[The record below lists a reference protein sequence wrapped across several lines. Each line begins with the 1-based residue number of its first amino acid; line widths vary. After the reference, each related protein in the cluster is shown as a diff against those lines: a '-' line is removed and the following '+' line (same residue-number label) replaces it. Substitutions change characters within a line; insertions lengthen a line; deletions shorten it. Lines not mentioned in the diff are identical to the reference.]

1 MKAPELNELI
11 SESHPKNNQFLSEE
25 LKKKIYEL
33 EQENI
38 IYKNENNNLKE
49 EITAIKKKEYESKTK
64 LTLIL
69 TQNNNLRQENE
80 KMAKDF
86 QNMKL
91 INQKLYQDNKTL
103 ISELNTK
110 SNFSSKENN
119 KIPEKDM
126 NKILEEKD
134 KIINDIRY
142 ELNISEEK
150 IKKLFE
156 DNKKLNDMNNVL
168 LKEKEENCTEY
179 QLMNDRIEEL
189 NEEINIKNEL
199 IKKLENDNYEIKQT
213 VEDNNKEKITLN
225 DINEKLKDDNK
236 ELIMNLNEL
245 KNQIIIFE
253 EKNNS
258 LLIEIEKKEQLIK
271 EYKEKY
277 IEQERQ
283 ISSLMNKY
291 NTIINK
297 NKDSIILMNNI
308 KAKNFELY
316 NKYANDKIKLE
327 EIKNIYKDDIPL
339 DEFLSEFKE
348 KFNIKYNNINNEFDN
363 NISDESDENNIN
375 ISPNDKYSQYIDK
388 DKNYRN
394 FRNYMNDTKYK
405 EEMTMDKKYDFL
417 FENKNKKYVN

>member
-11 SESHPKNNQFLSEE
+11 SESHPKKNQFLSEE

-134 KIINDIRY
+134 KIINDIRN

-179 QLMNDRIEEL
+179 QLMNDRI
-189 NEEINIKNEL
+189 
-199 IKKLENDNYEIKQT
+199 
-213 VEDNNKEKITLN
+213 EDNNKEKITLN